1 MGLYAFSH
9 MNSIFIQFCGGQMGC
24 ISIKFVIVLLFTLLP
39 VHVYSQHVI
48 VHSENETT
56 SLSKNTLKSI
66 FSMRLRTWPD
76 GTPITVFVQ
85 NPDSE
90 THRKFCLS
98 KLGVL
103 PYQIQRTW
111 DVLVFSGMGQSP
123 IELANEI
130 EMKQKIGQIR
140 GAIGYVSNIREA
152 DNVIPISIY

>member
-1 MGLYAFSH
+1 
-9 MNSIFIQFCGGQMGC
+9 
-24 ISIKFVIVLLFTLLP
+24 
-39 VHVYSQHVI
+39 
-48 VHSENETT
+48 
-56 SLSKNTLKSI
+56 
-66 FSMRLRTWPD
+66 MRLRTWPD

-85 NPDSE
+85 NPDSD

-152 DNVIPISIY
+152 ENVVPISIH